1 MAFATQLLRRIKPTL
16 KLPGC
21 QEAQPFMRTLVL
33 VLENPLVDYLL
44 HLSRTH
50 RLVVVVKALGLQR
63 AYEPFYERLVLR
75 PVRPAIKDS
84 PNFEIQYFY
93 KQFMP
98 MPVFL
103 LLQVRH
109 HLA

>member
-1 MAFATQLLRRIKPTL
+1 MLRRIKPTL
-16 KLPGC
+16 KLPGS

-63 AYEPFYERLVLR
+63 AYEPLYERLSRFIETLKRVYYIEF
-75 PVRPAIKDS
+75 VDIK
-84 PNFEIQYFY
+84 
-93 KQFMP
+93 KGKK
-98 MPVFL
+98 V
-103 LLQVRH
+103 
-109 HLA
+109 